1 MEELSNRFPDLV
13 TMILENVDD
22 ESLVNVKESSR
33 EMSEL
38 IANKRF
44 YWIRILKTYY
54 QNFLEFSKLWRMV
67 IEKTPVEIVEK
78 LAVAVEMFF
87 SKRTWSDC
95 LWPEPGKLIYN
106 ENSMYARFVE
116 CDRFPRLLKYQFDN

>member
-22 ESLVNVKESSR
+22 ESLVNVKESSK

-44 YWIRILKTYY
+44 YWIRILKKYY
-54 QNFLEFSKLWRMV
+54 QNFLEFWKAWKMV
-67 IEKTPVEIVEK
+67 IEKTPVDIVQK

-87 SKRTWSDC
+87 SKRTWSDR
-95 LWPEPGKLIYN
+95 LWPGLGNLEPPHENTIY
-106 ENSMYARFVE
+106 SR
-116 CDRFPRLLKYQFDN
+116 

>member
-95 LWPEPGKLIYN
+95 LWPELGKGTIHPGL
-106 ENSMYARFVE
+106 
-116 CDRFPRLLKYQFDN
+116 RLLPSGKFILVLDRSHHFL